1 MYSRI
6 KEGLHKLLSKSQI
19 KSMWLAIVNNDIIM
33 KIYLCFTFVLVLTG
47 LLTGIIFIRLYRQ
60 NYLRSYTYLLTKQ
73 GHTIA
78 KRVSRFERNGKL
90 DKFQRY
96 STYIDEIE
104 NSENTDIWIISN
116 EYAQKPLDREYT
128 NAETNDGN
136 LTSDMYDVI
145 NQAYGGK
152 VASSASFDDVYGMAT
167 LRVAIPVYNK
177 ETGEVSGAI
186 MMVSM
191 IDKQTMGIDKGTYL
205 ILLSLFL
212 SFVISYIVAFIFSK
226 YLSKPLNKISKNISR
241 ISKGDYSSIEPKN
254 PQTQLGRI
262 EITLNQLALQL
273 GRSEK
278 ERKNLE
284 QVRMD
289 FFANVS
295 HELRTPI
302 TVIRGYAETLNDG
315 VITDEYAIRDMY
327 QRMLSECQG
336 MERLV
341 GDLFILSKMQNPDF
355 KIEKEPVSLMQIFND
370 VNRSAR
376 VIGKEKNI
384 QFIEDFPED
393 DPCMMLGDYVRL
405 RQMFLIIIDNA
416 VKFSHDNGKI
426 TTKISKSDEK
436 LYISI
441 ADEGVG
447 ISDEELP
454 YIFEKFYKSKLKQN
468 EKGTGLG
475 LMIAKQI
482 SLKHDGELAVQSEKG
497 HGTVFFF
504 IFDECTSME
513 DYE

>member
-1 MYSRI
+1 MYNRI
-6 KEGLHKLLSKSQI
+6 KKLLDKLPGNKWI
-19 KSMWLAIVNNDIIM
+19 KSIWFTIVNNDIIM

-60 NYLRSYTYLLTKQ
+60 NYLRSYTELLTKQ
-73 GHTIA
+73 GRTIA
-78 KRVSRFERNGKL
+78 KRVSKFERNGKL
-90 DKFQRY
+90 EKFQRY

-116 EYAQKPLDREYT
+116 ESAQKPLSREYT

-145 NQAYGGK
+145 RQAYSGK
-152 VASSASFDDVYGMAT
+152 VSSSSSFDDVYGMAI
-167 LRVAIPVYNK
+167 LRVAIPIYNK
-177 ETGEVSGAI
+177 ETSEVSGAI
-186 MMVSM
+186 MMISM

-212 SFVISYIVAFIFSK
+212 SFIVSYVVAFMFSK
-226 YLSKPLNKISKNISR
+226 YLSKPLNKISKNIKR
-241 ISKGDYSSIEPKN
+241 ISEGDYSSIEPKN
-254 PQTQLGRI
+254 PKTQLGRI
-262 EITLNQLALQL
+262 EITLNQLAVKL
-273 GRSEK
+273 GRA
-278 ERKNLE
+278 ERERESLE
-284 QVRMD
+284 QVRRD

-315 VITDEYAIRDMY
+315 VITDEHAIEDMY
-327 QRMLSECQG
+327 QRMLSECKG

-355 KIEKEPVSLMQIFND
+355 QVEKEPVSLMQIFD
-370 VNRSAR
+370 DINRSAN

-384 QFIEDFPED
+384 QFIEEMPED
-393 DPCMMLGDYVRL
+393 DPCMMLGDYIRL

-416 VKFSHDNGKI
+416 VKFSHNDGKI
-426 TTKISKSDEK
+426 TTKIVKEDEK

-447 ISDEELP
+447 ISKEELP

-482 SLKHDGELAVQSEKG
+482 SLKHGGELAVDSEQGKG
-497 HGTVFFF
+497 TTFLFV
-504 IFDECTSME
+504 FDECTSME
-513 DYE
+513 GYE